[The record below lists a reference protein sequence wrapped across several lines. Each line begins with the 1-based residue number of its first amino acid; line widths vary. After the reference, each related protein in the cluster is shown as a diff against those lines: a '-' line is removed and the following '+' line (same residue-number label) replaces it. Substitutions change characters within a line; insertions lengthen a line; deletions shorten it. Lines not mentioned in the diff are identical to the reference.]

1 MWSQIQTVVAAFF
14 GVQSD
19 AKRQQ
24 DFSNHNPKVI
34 IALAIVLFI
43 LFVLAVFGLVQ
54 LVLATG

>member
-24 DFSNHNPKVI
+24 DFSNHNPKII
-34 IALAIVLFI
+34 IALAIALFVI
-43 LFVLAVFGLVQ
+43 FVLAVFGLVQ